1 MRPDVKPDTPAAP
14 ALKFGDTQ
22 LTVTWA
28 APASKGSPVKSY
40 DLEIS
45 PAPAGQNAQIQ
56 NLTSVSY
63 VWKGLKNGVAYKVRV
78 LARNDAK
85 EPSEWSA
92 YSAAETPAGVPVTP
106 AAPSAT
112 AAGSVGNQSQLK
124 VDWTAPNNNGDAIS
138 AYTLT
143 TLRGGAAVAT
153 PAGLRH
159 HAERHGGQLGGGL
172 HLHGGRH
179 EQGRNV
185 RDQRPVRAPSAPWA
199 NRPWWA
205 SRRRP

>member
-1 MRPDVKPDTPAAP
+1 MA
-14 ALKFGDTQ
+14 
-22 LTVTWA
+22 WA

-92 YSAAETPAGVPVTP
+92 YSAAETPAGVPATP
-106 AAPSAT
+106 AAPSAA
-112 AAGSVGNQSQLK
+112 AAGSVGSQSQLQ
-124 VDWTAPNNNGDAIS
+124 VNWTAPNNNGDAVS
-138 AYTLT
+138 SYTLT
-143 TLRGGAAVAT
+143 TLRGGAAGGD
-153 PAGLRH
+153 PAGRRNL
-159 HAERHGGQLGGGL
+159 AERHRGQLRGGL
-172 HLHGGRH
+172 HLHRLGH
-179 EQGRNV
+179 EQGRHV
-185 RDQRPVRAPSAPWA
+185 RRSAPSPPPSAPPA
-199 NRPWWA
+199 NPAWWV

>member
-1 MRPDVKPDTPAAP
+1 MCIRDR
-14 ALKFGDTQ
+14 
-22 LTVTWA
+22 
-28 APASKGSPVKSY
+28 SY

-106 AAPSAT
+106 AAPSASQ
-112 AAGSVGNQSQLK
+112 AGSVGTQSQLK
-124 VDWTAPNNNGDAIS
+124 VT
-138 AYTLT
+138 
-143 TLRGGAAVAT
+143 
-153 PAGLRH
+153 
-159 HAERHGGQLGGGL
+159 
-172 HLHGGRH
+172 
-179 EQGRNV
+179 
-185 RDQRPVRAPSAPWA
+185 
-199 NRPWWA
+199 
-205 SRRRP
+205 